1 MLRLSLIAGF
11 TAAIVALA
19 SQTVSAVPLSNSALG
34 AAAGESSLVTNVQFR
49 YCRAVRQECG
59 SGGAGELGIIFVASH
74 GAAAP
79 DHGQT

>member
-11 TAAIVALA
+11 TAAMVALA
-19 SQTVSAVPLSNSALG
+19 SQSVSAVPFSNGALG
-34 AAAGESSLVTNVQFR
+34 AAAAESNLVITSSSDIAAQCARN
-49 YCRAVRQECG
+49 AA
-59 SGGAGELGIIFVASH
+59 SDGAGELGIIFVASH

>member
-19 SQTVSAVPLSNSALG
+19 SQSVSAVPLSNGALG
-34 AAAGESSLVTNVQFR
+34 AAAGESDLVTNVQFR

-59 SGGAGELGIIFVASH
+59 FRWGWRTWHYFRCVARR
-74 GAAAP
+74 GCA
-79 DHGQT
+79 